1 MAGASFSNDG
11 AKRVA
16 RATVRVERSRIGD
29 APTGPYRGAGASQL
43 GVLRA
48 KVTTAIPTGTFSSPS
63 SAGAVQIWHKEGD
76 TWVAYGSPVQVFND
90 MTISAS
96 VPVGKVVRVAYMSG
110 ELWTVGGEC
119 Y

>member
-48 KVTTAIPTGTFSSPS
+48 YVTTAIPTGTRTTPS
-63 SAGAVQIWHKEGD
+63 TSGRVQIMHKEGD
-76 TWVAYGSPVQVFND
+76 VWVDYGSPQAVSND

-96 VPVGKVVRVAYMSG
+96 VPVGRVVRVAYMSG